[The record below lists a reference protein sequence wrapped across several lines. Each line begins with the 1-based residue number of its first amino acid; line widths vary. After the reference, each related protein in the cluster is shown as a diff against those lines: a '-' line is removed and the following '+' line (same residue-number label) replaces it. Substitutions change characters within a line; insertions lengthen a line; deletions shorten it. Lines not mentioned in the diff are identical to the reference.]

1 MNEKI
6 VGLFKCRNCG
16 SIFDGKVEVTQSV
29 SWAIKDMSKEVEY
42 TTTAAFHGTSL
53 PGRFIVH
60 RCKKGWFCIC
70 DLVGWKIGEEAHDC
84 GEFGWNIGEE
94 AQDGGE

>member
-16 SIFDGKVEVTQSV
+16 SIFDEKVEVTQSV

-60 RCKKGWFCIC
+60 RCKKRMVLHLRPCWME
-70 DLVGWKIGEEAHDC
+70 DWR
-84 GEFGWNIGEE
+84 
-94 AQDGGE
+94 GGA

>member
-16 SIFDGKVEVTQSV
+16 SIFDEKVEVTQSV

-42 TTTAAFHGTSL
+42 TTTTTFHRTSL
-53 PGRFIVH
+53 PERFIIH

-70 DLVGWKIGEEAHDC
+70 DLIGWK
-84 GEFGWNIGEE
+84 NGEE
-94 AQDGGE
+94 AQDDGE